1 MPKPFSL
8 TIKRDG
14 RDDLVVAGEFTDEE
28 NAILLRFLEH
38 YDRLAES
45 RPFREGV
52 PLSIKIEVKEGET
65 VSSGQLPD
73 NDTLDILLQRLRP
86 FILQTQYASFVTVV
100 AILKRRIGDVQV
112 RQMLREQS
120 QIYDGRNARQLMT
133 LRTSDGVVN
142 SEKVLYDWLNSHE
155 WHADPEKRQAIDRL
169 FERLPTPVM
178 RGILVGMLLDKFDAV
193 CHVAAFVA
201 LLFGRIESLEV
212 NSRDVRPE
220 SSS

>member
-28 NAILLRFLEH
+28 SAILQLYLEQ
-38 YDRLAES
+38 YERLAAS

-52 PLSIKIEVKEGET
+52 PLSIRIEVKEGET
-65 VSSGQLPD
+65 FSSGHVPD
-73 NDTLDILLQRLRP
+73 SDTLDIVLGRLRP

-100 AILKRRIGDVQV
+100 SILKRRIADVQV

-120 QIYDGRNARQLMT
+120 EIYDGRNARQLMT
-133 LRTSDGVVN
+133 LRASDGVVN
-142 SEKVLYDWLNSHE
+142 SEKVLYDWLNSLE
-155 WHADPEKRQAIDRL
+155 WHADPKKRKAIDQL

-178 RGILVGMLLDKFDAV
+178 RSVLVGMLLDKADAIS
-193 CHVAAFVA
+193 HVASFVA

-212 NSRDVRPE
+212 KSRDVRPE
-220 SSS
+220 SS